1 MIRPWWIVLLALVGS
16 GVGAPALAADCGNEY
31 YVAGAVLDAASRPVA
46 NAEVWVLLDKISEKK
61 YRQQGLRARSF
72 RTDGGGVYSA
82 HVVCGNRGG
91 PNPCAKNPKYLT
103 IAADGAGLGMRL
115 KVYKL
120 KDLKMIVDRGA
131 CFVEV
136 PPFVLGTSR

>member
-1 MIRPWWIVLLALVGS
+1 MMRLPWIALVALVGL
-16 GVGAPALAADCGNEY
+16 GVGAPALAVDCGNEY
-31 YVAGAVLDAASRPVA
+31 YVAGAVLDAARRPVP

-103 IAADGAGLGMRL
+103 IAADGAGLGLRL

-120 KDLKMIVDRGA
+120 KDLKVIADRGA

-136 PPFVLGTSR
+136 PPFLLGKSH